1 MKRITIAFVTAA
13 MALTLPQTIRA
24 DFGNHEHFAST
35 HVSRGDAKFI
45 REAAEGNNA
54 EIGLAEVVLRKSAD
68 PQVKHYAEMLI
79 RDHRQSNRELE
90 QIATARGIAWPVPV
104 KKSDARDLQR
114 AENMNPRDLDRMVIN
129 HWVKDHR
136 SDIKE
141 FESAARHATDPQV
154 KEFALS
160 SIPTLRQHL
169 NGAENLASAGVI
181 REPAGS
187 HHYYRGSYPNNH

>member
-1 MKRITIAFVTAA
+1 LPQIVRAEDEHHEHHERGAA
-13 MALTLPQTIRA
+13 M
-24 DFGNHEHFAST
+24 
-35 HVSRGDAKFI
+35 HVSRHDAKFI

-54 EIGLAEVVLRKSAD
+54 EIGLAEVVVRKSAD
-68 PQVKHYAEMLI
+68 PQVKHYAQMLI

-90 QIATARGIAWPVPV
+90 QIATARGVTWPVPV
-104 KKSDARDLQR
+104 KKSDARELER
-114 AENMNPRDLDRMVIN
+114 AENMNPRELDRLVIN
-129 HWVKDHR
+129 RWVKDHR

-141 FESAARHATDPQV
+141 FESAAKRATDPQV

-169 NGAENLASAGVI
+169 SGAENLASAGVI

-187 HHYYRGSYPNNH
+187 HRYHHESYPNNH